1 GIIYYVDLHNCLKT
15 TASFFT
21 PGRCCEC
28 NSALSYWYYERD
40 GQYFCRQDY
49 WARFGEPCRGCSDV
63 ITNGVI
69 MVAGTQKYHSE
80 CFICENCGMFIGDG
94 DSYTLVEHS
103 KLYCG
108 QCYYK
113 IASVRHP
120 GEECSAL
127 PHTVALV
134 SFPPSLES
142 RRGLS
147 LRVDQCPINAN
158 SPIVRVSHTIVPSY
172 SNNMSPEISGMIH
185 VGDTVLEINGISVK
199 NIPLDEID
207 LVIHDIE
214 TSLKLTVEHH
224 PNGCPKEDPFD
235 LLEEESD
242 QTGKLDYFSNQ
253 SLSLL
258 HRPRNILRSCSI
270 EKTQCLQRHFPLL
283 SQRRDINR
291 SESLRVDPADK
302 TQRIFRPS
310 DLIYGEVL
318 GRGCFGQAIKVTH
331 RETGEVM
338 VMKELL
344 RFDEETQKTFLKE
357 VKVMRCLDHPNVLKF
372 IGILY
377 KDKRVNFISEYV
389 PGGTLRETIQK
400 MGSDYPW
407 SLRISYAKDIS
418 AGMAYLHSMN
428 VIHRDLNS
436 HNCFVRENQSVVV
449 ADFGLSQL
457 VMEDKSQRQ
466 NSSPEQ
472 MFKLKK
478 PQRKKRYTVVGNPY
492 WMAPEMIRGISYD
505 ERVDI
510 FSFGIILC
518 EIIGRVYADPDY
530 LPRTMEFGLGV
541 NEFLGRCYPSEC
553 PLAFFPIAALC
564 CDMETEKRPI
574 FATLEQWLENL
585 LMHLDIG
592 LPLMSE
598 LHKLQ
603 QTFWEN
609 HDQLHQANS
618 LPSEQNEKP
627 LTSQV

>member
-1 GIIYYVDLHNCLKT
+1 MSNKDQRYRGKIK
-15 TASFFT
+15 A
-21 PGRCCEC
+21 RCCEC
-28 NSALSYWYYERD
+28 NSLLSNWYYERD
-40 GQYFCRQDY
+40 GQNFCRQDY
-49 WARFGEPCRGCSDV
+49 WARFGEQCCGCSDV

-69 MVAGTQKYHSE
+69 MVAGTQKFHSE

-108 QCYYK
+108 QCYCQT
-113 IASVRHP
+113 ASVRRP
-120 GEECSAL
+120 GEECSRL

-147 LRVDQCPINAN
+147 LSVDQCPISAN
-158 SPIVRVSHTIVPSY
+158 CPIVRVSQLDSNTI
-172 SNNMSPEISGMIH
+172 SPEMKGMIH
-185 VGDTVLEINGISVK
+185 VGDTVLEINGISVN
-199 NIPLDEID
+199 NIPLDELD

-214 TSLKLTVEHH
+214 TCLKLTVEHN
-224 PNGCPKEDPFD
+224 PNGCLNKEDPFE

-242 QTGKLDYFSNQ
+242 QPGKLDCFSHQ
-253 SLSLL
+253 SHGLPL
-258 HRPRNILRSCSI
+258 RPRHILRSCSM
-270 EKTQCLQRHFPLL
+270 EKTQCLRHHPLL

-291 SESLRVDPADK
+291 SESLRVDPANK

-318 GRGCFGQAIKVTH
+318 GSGCFGQAIKVTH
-331 RETGEVM
+331 QETGEVM
-338 VMKELL
+338 VIKELL

-377 KDKRVNFISEYV
+377 KDQRINFISEYV
-389 PGGTLRETIQK
+389 TGGTLRETIQK
-400 MGSDYPW
+400 MGNNYPW
-407 SLRISYAKDIS
+407 RLRVSYAKDIS

-449 ADFGLSQL
+449 ADFGLAQL
-457 VMEDKSQRQ
+457 VMEDKSQRR

-472 MFKLKK
+472 TSKLKK

-518 EIIGRVYADPDY
+518 EVIGRVYADPDF
-530 LPRTMEFGLGV
+530 LPRTMDFGLGV
-541 NEFLGRCYPSEC
+541 SEFLGRCHPSDC
-553 PLAFFPIAALC
+553 PPAFFPVAALC
-564 CDMETEKRPI
+564 CDMETENRPT

-598 LHKLQ
+598 LDKLQ
-603 QTFWEN
+603 QTFWDN
-609 HDQLHQANS
+609 HGSPHQANS
-618 LPSEQNEKP
+618 CPSKQNKKP
-627 LTSQV
+627 VTSEV

>member
-1 GIIYYVDLHNCLKT
+1 RTKAYRNCVGEIIWDYLLCGLLHNCLKT

-103 KLYCG
+103 KLYC
-108 QCYYK
+108 
-113 IASVRHP
+113 
-120 GEECSAL
+120 
-127 PHTVALV
+127 
-134 SFPPSLES
+134 
-142 RRGLS
+142 
-147 LRVDQCPINAN
+147 
-158 SPIVRVSHTIVPSY
+158 TIVPSCLILNCLLPSHY
-172 SNNMSPEISGMIH
+172 RLDSNNMSPEISGMIH

-258 HRPRNILRSCSI
+258 HRPRNILYEFTCHYTSPPH
-270 EKTQCLQRHFPLL
+270 ENLLQEC
-283 SQRRDINR
+283 RDINR